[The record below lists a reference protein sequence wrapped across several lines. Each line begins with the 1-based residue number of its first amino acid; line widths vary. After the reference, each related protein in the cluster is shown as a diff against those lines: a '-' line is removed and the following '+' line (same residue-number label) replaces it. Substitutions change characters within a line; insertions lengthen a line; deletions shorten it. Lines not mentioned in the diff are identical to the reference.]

1 MFGSISRCAKSGSV
15 TCTNNKSSK
24 SGSVI
29 CTKKRIAPPKFVGQ
43 FQNSQLFF
51 FFFFFWEW
59 STKFWEIPSPPH
71 PVAKLQQHSQT
82 ESNWPLNLSQLNR
95 VENSSLSIVSD
106 SDFFFCN
113 HLHPNDSTKVV
124 LVFGVVKTIN
134 VGRWQVFCFHFLQL
148 TMLSHF
154 CSSGLLLLLLLFN
167 GWMLSLDTR

>member
-51 FFFFFWEW
+51 FFFFFLGVVDKILRN
-59 STKFWEIPSPPH
+59 SVPPPPSG
-71 PVAKLQQHSQT
+71 KITTTL
-82 ESNWPLNLSQLNR
+82 SNGVQLTS
-95 VENSSLSIVSD
+95 ESLSIESCREFVSINCLWFW
-106 SDFFFCN
+106 FFFCN

-154 CSSGLLLLLLLFN
+154 CSSGLLLLLLFN